1 MGKNKNNNIKEEEL
15 LETPPL
21 PQKKRKKKKW
31 PILIIIILAI
41 GILIFFFKKPIVNIM
56 REIPFVGQFIGPAE
70 EEEVELSPDELK
82 AKVSAQASEIEA
94 LQTQIEALQANNE
107 ALNAK
112 NESLKQYESMYTDF
126 MKQKEDWDAEV
137 AKTNTDLFI
146 DQFEQVYPEAA
157 ERIYSTLKSE
167 KILSDKQKE
176 LAKTIGAMDEAQAAA
191 ALENLIK
198 TDSELIKT
206 IFDGMAASNKAL
218 ILSEMSSSAAAQV
231 IKLISPDESLAR

>member
-1 MGKNKNNNIKEEEL
+1 MGKNKNSNIKEEEL

-31 PILIIIILAI
+31 PILIIILVL
-41 GILIFFFKKPIVNIM
+41 GILIFFFRKPIVNIM
-56 REIPFVGQFIGPAE
+56 REIPFVGQFIGPAG
-70 EEEVELSPDELK
+70 EEEVELSPDELR
-82 AKVSAQASEIEA
+82 AKVSAQESELKS

-137 AKTNTDLFI
+137 ARTNTDLFI
-146 DQFEQVYPEAA
+146 NQFEQVYPETA

-198 TDSELIKT
+198 TDSELVKT
-206 IFDGMAASNKAL
+206 IFDGMAASNKAI